1 MSVSPA
7 MDSQKI
13 EGRTE
18 AVPTVMVVDD
28 VPDNLRRLSQM
39 LGKYGYKVMPA
50 QDGEMAL
57 EAAAASP
64 PDLILLDIRM
74 PGMDGYQVCTHL
86 KDDPN
91 LKDIP
96 VIFVSALDDTADI
109 VNGFSVGGVDYVTK
123 PFQQEEVLSRVK
135 THLDLRR
142 YQQSL
147 QRRTEELSHTV
158 EQLQA
163 EIQERIRVEAAI
175 KHEQCVLRRLL
186 QSSDHERQ
194 LIAYE
199 IHDGLAQH
207 LVAATMYFE
216 SFFGI
221 VKDDPKAATETYEA
235 GMQMLRRGLAETRQL
250 INNVRPPILDD
261 EGILAAINH
270 LVSDYRGPNAPAIEF
285 HDDLRVDRLN
295 PVLENAIFR
304 ITQEGLNNA
313 CKYSQ
318 TDRIR
323 VDLRQEDESS
333 IRTEIRDWGVGF
345 DPNLVKE
352 GCFGLEGIRE
362 RARLLGGKAVVVSLP
377 GEGTHIVA
385 EFPLL
390 LRDSLEVEMAT

>member
-1 MSVSPA
+1 MSGSPSTDVLA
-7 MDSQKI
+7 DAS
-13 EGRTE
+13 RTE
-18 AVPTVMVVDD
+18 TIPTIMVVDD

-57 EAAAASP
+57 KAATAAP

-74 PGMDGYQVCTHL
+74 PGMDGYQVCMRL
-86 KDDPN
+86 KDDPR
-91 LKDIP
+91 LKEVP

-109 VNGFSVGGVDYVTK
+109 VNGFAVGGVDYVTK
-123 PFQQEEVLSRVK
+123 PFQQEEVLARVK

-142 YQQSL
+142 FQQSL
-147 QRRTEELSHTV
+147 EHRTQELSQTV
-158 EQLQA
+158 KQLQT

-207 LVAATMYFE
+207 LVAATMFLE
-216 SFFGI
+216 SFYNLREE
-221 VKDDPKAATETYEA
+221 DAEAAAEAHTA
-235 GMQMLRRGLAETRQL
+235 GMNMLRQGLAETRQL

-261 EGILAAINH
+261 EGIRAAISH
-270 LVSDYRGPNAPAIEF
+270 LVSDYRGPNAPSIEF
-285 HDDLRVDRLN
+285 HDDVQVDRLN
-295 PVLENAIFR
+295 PILENAIFR

-318 TDRIR
+318 AERIR
-323 VDLRQEDESS
+323 VDLLQQDNNF
-333 IRTEIRDWGVGF
+333 IRTEIRDWGIGF
-345 DPNLVKE
+345 DPNVVKE

-362 RARLLGGKAVVVSLP
+362 RARLLGGRAVVVSLP
-377 GEGTHIVA
+377 GQGTQIVA

-390 LRDSLEVEMAT
+390 LRDSLAAAE